1 MKYITT
7 HSKVAGE
14 IGHWSFALGCACY
27 TYWRPYTYTDRYGE
41 NDDDDCDDVLLMFGS
56 CYTYW
61 RHYSYSSC
69 YGDDDYDCDD
79 VLLMVMD
86 GPCYT
91 YSSVYRL

>member
-41 NDDDDCDDVLLMFGS
+41 NDDDDCDDVLLM
-56 CYTYW
+56 
-61 RHYSYSSC
+61 
-69 YGDDDYDCDD
+69 
-79 VLLMVMD
+79 VMD